1 MYLSYV
7 ILYASSINHARL
19 LRLFGCH
26 SLSGVQKDDSI
37 KQEKKLQ
44 TVFLQILA
52 KFSIKIPKN
61 R

>member
-1 MYLSYV
+1 MYLPYV
-7 ILYASSINHARL
+7 TSYASSIHHARL
-19 LRLFGCH
+19 LRQFGCH
-26 SLSGVQKDDSI
+26 PLSGVQKDDSI

-61 R
+61 K